1 MNNLKNF
8 YKNKKIFITGHTGF
22 KGAWLT
28 STLIEFGSKIMGYSL
43 KDERTKIYKKICYYN
58 KINNVFAD
66 ILDFKTLKKKLVKFK
81 PDIIFHLAAQSLVSE
96 SFRSPVKTV
105 QTNINGTLNILE
117 ISKKIKSL
125 KSLVIITSDKCY
137 LNKEYVRGYKENDT
151 LGGDDLYSA
160 SKASAEILIRAYY
173 YSFLKNKHNIRIAS
187 TRAGNVIG
195 GGDWANNRIIP
206 DCIKSWSKNKSV
218 FVRSPK
224 STRPWQ
230 HVLEALSGYLVF
242 SEKLSKNEKLHGEVF
257 NFGPSNGKNFSV
269 LDVIKNMKR
278 IWKKVDFKIV
288 TQKNKL
294 YYESRLLKLN
304 SNKAKKILKWKCVLN
319 FNETINLVSSWYK
332 SFYEKTEKN
341 ENISINQIKLYEKL
355 FVERI
360 K

>member
-58 KINNVFAD
+58 KIYNVFAD
-66 ILDFKTLKKKLVKFK
+66 ILDFKTLKKKLVEFK
-81 PDIIFHLAAQSLVSE
+81 PDIIFHLSAQSLVSE

-137 LNKEYVRGYKENDT
+137 LNREYVRGYKENDT

-160 SKASAEILIRAYY
+160 SKAGAELIFNAYSN
-173 YSFLKNKHNIRIAS
+173 SFFNNQKKFGYA
-187 TRAGNVIG
+187 TVRAGNVIG
-195 GGDWANNRIIP
+195 GGDWSANRIIP
-206 DCIKSWSKNKSV
+206 DC
-218 FVRSPK
+218 VRSIKMNKNLIIRNPN

-230 HVLEALSGYLVF
+230 HALEPISGYLLLGK
-242 SEKLSKNEKLHGEVF
+242 KLFKNKNSLSGTW
-257 NFGPSNGKNFSV
+257 NFGPSVHKSMRVKDIVNLFFKFIGVRKKIIFKKGNF
-269 LDVIKNMKR
+269 KETN
-278 IWKKVDFKIV
+278 
-288 TQKNKL
+288 
-294 YYESRLLKLN
+294 LLKLN
-304 SNKAKKILKWKCVLN
+304 SNKALKKLKWKN
-319 FNETINLVSSWYK
+319 TWNMRSSIVKTAEWYSSYLK
-332 SFYEKTEKN
+332 KEDLKKMTSK
-341 ENISINQIKLYEKL
+341 QIKEYFK
-355 FVERI
+355 F
-360 K
+360 

>member
-1 MNNLKNF
+1 MNNLQNF

-28 STLIEFGSKIMGYSL
+28 STLIEFESKIMGYSL

-160 SKASAEILIRAYY
+160 TKAGAELIFNAYSN
-173 YSFLKNKHNIRIAS
+173 SFFNNQKKFGYA
-187 TRAGNVIG
+187 TVRAGNVIG
-195 GGDWANNRIIP
+195 GGDWSANRIIP
-206 DCIKSWSKNKSV
+206 DC
-218 FVRSPK
+218 VRSIKMNKNLIIRNPN

-230 HVLEALSGYLVF
+230 HALEPISGYLLLGKKLFKNKNSF
-242 SEKLSKNEKLHGEVF
+242 SGTW
-257 NFGPSNGKNFSV
+257 NFGPSVHKSMRVKDIVNLFFKFIGVRKKIIFKKGNF
-269 LDVIKNMKR
+269 KETN
-278 IWKKVDFKIV
+278 
-288 TQKNKL
+288 
-294 YYESRLLKLN
+294 LLKLN
-304 SNKAKKILKWKCVLN
+304 SNKALNNLNWKNTWNMKVSIIKTAQWYLSYLKKEDPKKM
-319 FNETINLVSSWYK
+319 TSK
-332 SFYEKTEKN
+332 
-341 ENISINQIKLYEKL
+341 QIKEYFKL
-355 FVERI
+355 
-360 K
+360 